1 MKQLRHILSLGMLI
15 ALVASASAQSW
26 LTNGLVAYYPFNGN
40 ASDASGNGND
50 GTNYSVTFGGDRF
63 YQTHSSASFN
73 GGAYIQTPVDSNF
86 PQVTLSAW
94 FSTTNL
100 NQTQAI
106 IDSDAS
112 ELTNGHYGKSILLGI
127 QTNEIDIEYNE
138 GWYVSPWKLN
148 DYGWHHVCA
157 IYTSG
162 MVRLYMDGVF
172 IGSQSFIQG
181 PLSGATFRLGM
192 HPINAAWFKGAID
205 DVRIYNR
212 ALSSNEVAQLYNIE
226 STPPTGFE
234 TNGLVAYYPFNGNG
248 KDESASSN
256 NLIMTNALFRT
267 NRFGDL
273 GKALLLNK
281 TSDSYVSTYNVGIV
295 GNQPNTIAL
304 WVCLNPDSQ
313 GAFLVSFGSQTQ
325 PPPGGARS
333 ILLYGDIVDVWGG
346 RADINTP
353 TIPGA
358 FTNQWRHLA
367 VVYSNSISS
376 TQIYLDGVSVPNLSI
391 GFYSLVNTANV
402 IDGPLK
408 VGATLWAGGLSMQG
422 LIDDVRIYNRALSSN
437 DVAALYQ
444 LETAA
449 PVFVTQPAT
458 VTHQIGEAVILSV
471 QSAGGQPTTYTWHFS
486 GAVLNSSTNSSLTI
500 ASLQAVHLGAYT
512 VVASNQWGM
521 ATSSVATVYCPA
533 SITAPPMSVVSP
545 LGGQALFLV
554 EAAGYDLP
562 TYQWMF
568 NGTNLPNA
576 TASSLAV
583 TNVQLRNAGSYA
595 VVVSNSLGRVTS
607 SVAWLSVSPSLYTPF
622 VGATP
627 IWGRS
632 ASIGVSAV
640 GSGQLNFQ
648 WYLNG
653 VAIDGATAPSINFPS
668 IQFTNAGMYSVVISS
683 AYGIVTNAA
692 AEVSVNPAEVDLAFY
707 PGLTING
714 HTGNRYTIQSSSDL
728 SNTNNWI
735 TQTNLMLEMDTQLW
749 FDSSVKASDPN
760 NTQYFYRVLPEN

>member
-1 MKQLRHILSLGMLI
+1 VPLQQIDDWTLCGWLS
-15 ALVASASAQSW
+15 
-26 LTNGLVAYYPFNGN
+26 P
-40 ASDASGNGND
+40 
-50 GTNYSVTFGGDRF
+50 
-63 YQTHSSASFN
+63 SS
-73 GGAYIQTPVDSNF
+73 
-86 PQVTLSAW
+86 
-94 FSTTNL
+94 L
-100 NQTQAI
+100 NQVGIAI
-106 IDSDAS
+106 AVCHDDGMTGDGF
-112 ELTNGHYGKSILLGI
+112 ELGI
-127 QTNEIDIEYNE
+127 SDGADRPGN
-138 GWYVSPWKLN
+138 KF
-148 DYGWHHVCA
+148 YGNLAEVATLDSGYAISSVQQWHHVA
-157 IYTSG
+157 MIRSG
-162 MVRLYMDGVF
+162 GVIRFYVDGVQTANTSSSVPKNPTAF
-172 IGSQSFIQG
+172 SIGSG
-181 PLSGATFRLGM
+181 
-192 HPINAAWFKGAID
+192 
-205 DVRIYNR
+205 
-212 ALSSNEVAQLYNIE
+212 
-226 STPPTGFE
+226 TGIRFFE
-234 TNGLVAYYPFNGNG
+234 G
-248 KDESASSN
+248 
-256 NLIMTNALFRT
+256 
-267 NRFGDL
+267 
-273 GKALLLNK
+273 
-281 TSDSYVSTYNVGIV
+281 
-295 GNQPNTIAL
+295 Q
-304 WVCLNPDSQ
+304 
-313 GAFLVSFGSQTQ
+313 
-325 PPPGGARS
+325 
-333 ILLYGDIVDVWGG
+333 
-346 RADINTP
+346 
-353 TIPGA
+353 
-358 FTNQWRHLA
+358 
-367 VVYSNSISS
+367 
-376 TQIYLDGVSVPNLSI
+376 
-391 GFYSLVNTANV
+391 
-402 IDGPLK
+402 
-408 VGATLWAGGLSMQG
+408 
-422 LIDDVRIYNRALSSN
+422 IDDVRIYNRALSSN

-458 VTHQIGEAVILSV
+458 VTHQIGDAVILSV

-486 GAVLNSSTNSSLTI
+486 GAVVNSSTNSSLTI
-500 ASLQAVHLGAYT
+500 ASLQAVHVGAYT

-749 FDSSVKASDPN
+749 FDSSVKANDPN